1 MPAPARRSRLAVW
14 LAPPAAVVAVV
25 VIAVVVTSTL
35 GAGGTPHHRRPS
47 KAAASDAARSAGTA
61 TTAPVG
67 PATTAQP
74 STTALP
80 STTTTA
86 PTTTTVPA
94 TTTTTVPAT
103 TTSTAALQGALA
115 PLAGNGSRPQTSVQP
130 SASTPTFRAEMALLW
145 DAIRTGRAG
154 PAMPAF
160 FPEAAYEQVKALGKD
175 AADWTDRLVFHFRL
189 DVAAAH
195 AALGPG
201 AASARFVEV
210 LVPAQLIQW
219 VAPGACY
226 NTLGYW
232 NVPGSRLVYEEG
244 GQERSIGIAS
254 LISWRGYWYVVHL
267 GSEVPPPDTGVVD
280 NPSAGVGVFG
290 PPGGC

>member
-14 LAPPAAVVAVV
+14 LAPPAAVAAVV

-35 GAGGTPHHRRPS
+35 GAGGTPDHRRPL
-47 KAAASDAARSAGTA
+47 KAAASDAARSGGTA
-61 TTAPVG
+61 TTSPVG
-67 PATTAQP
+67 PTGTATTTP
-74 STTALP
+74 P
-80 STTTTA
+80 STTTTTA
-86 PTTTTVPA
+86 PA
-94 TTTTTVPAT
+94 TTTTTAPAT
-103 TTSTAALQGALA
+103 TTATLQGALA

-130 SASTPTFRAEMALLW
+130 TASTATFRAEMALLW

-160 FPEAAYEQVKALGKD
+160 FPEAAYEQVKALGDD
-175 AADWTDRLVFHFRL
+175 AADWTGRLVVHFRL

-210 LVPAQLIQW
+210 LVPSQLIQW

-267 GSEVPPPDTGVVD
+267 GSEVPPPDSGVVD
-280 NPSAGVGVFG
+280 NPSPGVGVFG

>member
-1 MPAPARRSRLAVW
+1 MRGTLCAIG
-14 LAPPAAVVAVV
+14 AAVLLGGCGGGS
-25 VIAVVVTSTL
+25 VTVNRPA
-35 GAGGTPHHRRPS
+35 GAR
-47 KAAASDAARSAGTA
+47 AGTA
-61 TTAPVG
+61 HARSRAAAATATTRTAASGTGGTGTAASGTTTASRARPHRPRLTFPDVG
-67 PATTAQP
+67 RLPQ
-74 STTALP
+74 TTALP
-80 STTTTA
+80 STATARFRSEMQALWLGVTTG
-86 PTTTTVPA
+86 
-94 TTTTTVPAT
+94 
-103 TTSTAALQGALA
+103 Q
-115 PLAGNGSRPQTSVQP
+115 
-130 SASTPTFRAEMALLW
+130 
-145 DAIRTGRAG
+145 AG

-160 FPEAAYEQVKALGKD
+160 FPEAAYEQVKALGDD
-175 AADWTDRLVFHFRL
+175 AADWTDRLVVHFRL

-210 LVPAQLIQW
+210 LVPSQLIQW

-267 GSEVPPPDTGVVD
+267 GSEVPPPDSGVVD
-280 NPSAGVGVFG
+280 NPSPGVGVFG

>member
-1 MPAPARRSRLAVW
+1 VPAPARRSRLAVW

-35 GAGGTPHHRRPS
+35 GAGGTPDHRRPA
-47 KAAASDAARSAGTA
+47 KAAASDAARSASTATTSPVGPTGTA
-61 TTAPVG
+61 TTP
-67 PATTAQP
+67 P
-74 STTALP
+74 P
-80 STTTTA
+80 STTTTTA
-86 PTTTTVPA
+86 PTTTTTTVPA
-94 TTTTTVPAT
+94 TTTT
-103 TTSTAALQGALA
+103 TAALQGALA

-130 SASTPTFRAEMALLW
+130 TASTATFRAEMALLW

-160 FPEAAYEQVKALGKD
+160 FPEAAYEQVKALGDD
-175 AADWTDRLVFHFRL
+175 AADWTDRLVVHFRL

-210 LVPAQLIQW
+210 LVPSQLIQW

-267 GSEVPPPDTGVVD
+267 GSEVPPPDSGVVD
-280 NPSAGVGVFG
+280 NPSPGVGVFG